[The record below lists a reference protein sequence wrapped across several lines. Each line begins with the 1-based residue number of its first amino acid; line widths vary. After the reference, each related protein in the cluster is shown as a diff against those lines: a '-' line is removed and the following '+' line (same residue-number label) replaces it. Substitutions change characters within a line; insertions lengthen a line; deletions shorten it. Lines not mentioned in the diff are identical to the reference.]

1 MPLLVGEAIVLH
13 TFDYLES
20 SRIVRLVTRDAGL
33 RSAVA
38 RGARRSKR
46 RFGSGLDLFA
56 QGTASL
62 QVRAGRD
69 LDTLTAFEEVEG
81 RGVMA
86 ESLERFM
93 GAETIAEI
101 VLRFGAVHA
110 DAHLFDSV
118 ETAFNSIAAAAPSA
132 ARDAT
137 LAAAWRIV
145 AALGHAPMLTQ
156 CVECGDALDDSAALL
171 FSHSAGGVLCPRCAL
186 LGPGGRKLP
195 GPARLTIA
203 AWLDGRNASPSS
215 DAESRAHQRL
225 LREFIEYH
233 VHDGRGLRAFDLWES
248 AGGSAA

>member
-1 MPLLVGEAIVLH
+1 MPSVVSEAIVLH

-69 LDTLTAFEEVEG
+69 LDTLTAFEDVEG
-81 RGVMA
+81 RGLLA
-86 ESLERFM
+86 ASLERFT

-110 DAHLFDSV
+110 DAHLFDTV
-118 ETAFNSIAAAAPSA
+118 ETAFNSIAAAAPAA

-137 LAAAWRIV
+137 LASGWRIV
-145 AALGHAPMLTQ
+145 AALGHAPTLTQ
-156 CVECGDALDDSAALL
+156 CVECADALDDAATLL
-171 FSHSAGGVLCPRCAL
+171 FAHSAGGVLCPRCATL
-186 LGPGGRKLP
+186 SPGGRKLP

-203 AWLDGRNASPSS
+203 AWLDGRDARPSS
-215 DAESRAHQRL
+215 DAEARAHQRL

-233 VHDGRGLRAFDLWES
+233 VHDGRGLRAFDLWEGT
-248 AGGSAA
+248 AWSAA